1 MAGSSI
7 EEARGATGAGTTE
20 ERPVAAGGSG
30 PPVMETTGRPEGPDP
45 AASVAPPVPEP
56 LKPYRGL
63 FVLDASQGIAGP
75 YCATLLAACGATVVK
90 VEPPAGDWS
99 RGLSTREGT
108 QSAMHVAFNRGKRSV
123 VLDLQTEDGRD
134 ALRRLASR
142 ADVMVEAF
150 RPGVAARL
158 GLVPEAGKPDVVF
171 LSISGFGQRGP
182 NAERPCT
189 DGVAQAFTG
198 LVALNEGVDGVP
210 HRTGPVMVVDVITG
224 LSAFAAVQA
233 ALAEQ
238 AVSRAEGAEPRPHV
252 LDVSLMQSAAALMGF
267 NIAEQGLLNAIP
279 PMLNVP
285 AGAYQGS
292 CGGWVMVALLREPD
306 FERMCKVVELPDLPA
321 DPRFASFAERARHRD
336 ALLPLLRDV
345 FRQRPAAEWAARF
358 QAERMLCDRV
368 NTPLDWLA
376 EPHVRT
382 VKAAVPLEQ
391 PGLGTLPLPALP
403 GLGPWSVPAPALGA
417 HTAEVLAEFGS

>member
-1 MAGSSI
+1 MADDRSRSPD
-7 EEARGATGAGTTE
+7 GAADPGGA
-20 ERPVAAGGSG
+20 P
-30 PPVMETTGRPEGPDP
+30 PPVPGAAAPPVLATAEAP
-45 AASVAPPVPEP
+45 AAAEPSTVVAPPVPEP

-123 VLDLQTEDGRD
+123 VLDLQTEEGRV
-134 ALRRLASR
+134 ALTKLASQ
-142 ADVMVEAF
+142 ADVMLEAF

-158 GLVPEAGKPDVVF
+158 GLLPEAGKPDVVF

-182 NAERPCT
+182 YAERPCT
-189 DGVAQAFTG
+189 DSVAQAFSG
-198 LVALNEGVDGVP
+198 LVALNAGADGVP
-210 HRTGPVMVVDVITG
+210 HRTGPVMVADVVTG
-224 LSAFAAVQA
+224 ISAFAAVQA

-238 AVSRAEGAEPRPHV
+238 AAARAAGAAPLPRV
-252 LDVSLMQSAAALMGF
+252 LDVSLMQSAAALLGF
-267 NIAEQGLLNAIP
+267 NIAEQGLLGAAP
-279 PMLNVP
+279 SLPNVP
-285 AGAYQGS
+285 SGAYQAS
-292 CGGWVMVALLREPD
+292 CGGWVMAAMLREPE
-306 FERMCKVVELPDLPA
+306 FAVMCRLLDLPGLPA
-321 DPRFASFAERARHRD
+321 DPRFASFAERDRNRD
-336 ALLPLLRDV
+336 ALLPTIREA
-345 FRQRPAAEWAARF
+345 FRQRTAAEWVERF

-376 EPHVRT
+376 DPHV
-382 VKAAVPLEQ
+382 VAAKAVTPLEQ

-417 HTAEVLAEFGS
+417 HTAEVLAELGL

>member
-1 MAGSSI
+1 MADQGNT
-7 EEARGATGAGTTE
+7 APHRANGAAE
-20 ERPVAAGGSG
+20 DP
-30 PPVMETTGRPEGPDP
+30 PPVVPGAVAPPVLESTEPP
-45 AASVAPPVPEP
+45 AASEASTIVAPPVPEP

-75 YCATLLAACGATVVK
+75 YCATLLAACGAEVVK

-123 VLDLQTEDGRD
+123 VLDLRTEDGRV
-134 ALRRLASR
+134 ALTRLAAQ
-142 ADVMVEAF
+142 ADVMLEAF

-182 NAERPCT
+182 YAERPCT
-189 DGVAQAFTG
+189 DSVAQAFSG
-198 LVALNEGVDGVP
+198 LVALNEGADGVP
-210 HRTGPVMVVDVITG
+210 HRTGPVMVADVVAGI
-224 LSAFAAVQA
+224 SAFAAVQA

-238 AVSRAEGAEPRPHV
+238 AAARAAGAPPLPRV
-252 LDVSLMQSAAALMGF
+252 LDVSLMQSAAALLAF
-267 NIAEQGLLNAIP
+267 NIAEQGLLGAAP
-279 PMLNVP
+279 SLPNVP

-292 CGGWVMVALLREPD
+292 CGGWVMVALLREPE
-306 FERMCKVVELPDLPA
+306 FGHLCAVLDLPA
-321 DPRFASFAERARHRD
+321 LASDPRFASFAERARHRD
-336 ALLPLLRDV
+336 ALLPALREA
-345 FRQRPAAEWAARF
+345 FRKRPAAEWVERF
-358 QAERMLCDRV
+358 HAERMLCDRV

-376 EPHVRT
+376 DPHVH
-382 VKAAVPLEQ
+382 AAHAVMPLEQ

-417 HTAEVLAEFGS
+417 HTAEVLAELGL

>member
-1 MAGSSI
+1 MADEGRSSPDR
-7 EEARGATGAGTTE
+7 AADQ
-20 ERPVAAGGSG
+20 PVAASVPGSG
-30 PPVMETTGRPEGPDP
+30 AVAPPVLEAVDPP
-45 AASVAPPVPEP
+45 AAADPSAIAAPPVPEP

-75 YCATLLAACGATVVK
+75 YCATLLAACGAVVVK

-123 VLDLQTEDGRD
+123 VLDLQTEEGRE
-134 ALRRLASR
+134 AVRRLAAQ
-142 ADVMVEAF
+142 ADVMLEAF

-158 GLVPEAGKPDVVF
+158 GLVPGAGKPDVVF
-171 LSISGFGQRGP
+171 LSISGFGQHGP
-182 NAERPCT
+182 YAERPCT
-189 DGVAQAFTG
+189 DSVAQAFSG
-198 LVALNEGVDGVP
+198 LVALNEGADGVP
-210 HRTGPVMVVDVITG
+210 HRTGSVMVADVVTG
-224 LSAFAAVQA
+224 ISAFAAVQA

-238 AVSRAEGAEPRPHV
+238 AAARVAGAEPRRHV
-252 LDVSLMQSAAALMGF
+252 LDISLMQSTAALLGF
-267 NIAEQGLLNAIP
+267 NIAEQGLLGAVP
-279 PMLNVP
+279 SMPNVP

-292 CGGWVMVALLREPD
+292 CGGWFMVAMLREPE
-306 FERMCKVVELPDLPA
+306 FVSLCKVIDLPDVAA
-321 DPRFASFAERARHRD
+321 DQRFASFAERARHRD
-336 ALLPLLRDV
+336 ALLPMLREA
-345 FRQRPAAEWAARF
+345 FRKRPAAEWVERF

-376 EPHVRT
+376 EPHVRA

-417 HTAEVLAEFGS
+417 HTAEVLAELGL

>member
-1 MAGSSI
+1 MVDDGRRPPGGAAGPA
-7 EEARGATGAGTTE
+7 EEPPVVPGAVAPPVVQAVEPPAVAEAGT
-20 ERPVAAGGSG
+20 VI
-30 PPVMETTGRPEGPDP
+30 
-45 AASVAPPVPEP
+45 APPVPEP

-123 VLDLQTEDGRD
+123 VLDLRTDEGRV
-134 ALRRLASR
+134 ALTRLAAE
-142 ADVMVEAF
+142 ADVMLEAF

-182 NAERPCT
+182 YAERPCT
-189 DGVAQAFTG
+189 DSVAQAFSG
-198 LVALNEGVDGVP
+198 LVSLNEGADGVP
-210 HRTGPVMVVDVITG
+210 HRTGSVMVADVVTG
-224 LSAFAAVQA
+224 ISAFAAVQA

-238 AVSRAEGAEPRPHV
+238 AAARAAGTAPLPRV

-267 NIAEQGLLNAIP
+267 NIAEQGLLGAVP
-279 PMLNVP
+279 SMPNVP

-292 CGGWVMVALLREPD
+292 CGGWVMIALLREPE
-306 FERMCKVVELPDLPA
+306 FPQMCKVLELPDLAA

-336 ALLPLLRDV
+336 ALLPLLRDAV
-345 FRQRPAAEWAARF
+345 RKRPAAEWVERF

-376 EPHVRT
+376 DPHVR
-382 VKAAVPLEQ
+382 AAHAVMPLEQ
-391 PGLGTLPLPALP
+391 PGLGTLPLPVLP

-417 HTAEVLAEFGS
+417 HTAEVLAELGL

>member
-1 MAGSSI
+1 MADEGI
-7 EEARGATGAGTTE
+7 EPPDAAAAADPASDPPVVPGAVAP
-20 ERPVAAGGSG
+20 PVLAAAEPPAAAG
-30 PPVMETTGRPEGPDP
+30 P
-45 AASVAPPVPEP
+45 AAVAAPPVPEP

-75 YCATLLAACGATVVK
+75 YCGALLAACGAEVVK

-108 QSAMHVAFNRGKRSV
+108 QSVMHVAFNRGKRSV
-123 VLDLQTEDGRD
+123 VLDLQTEEGRA
-134 ALRRLASR
+134 ALRRLAAR
-142 ADVMVEAF
+142 ADVMLEAF

-182 NAERPCT
+182 HAERPCT

-198 LVALNEGVDGVP
+198 LVSLNQGADGVP
-210 HRTGPVMVVDVITG
+210 HRTGPVMVADVATG
-224 LSAFAAVQA
+224 ISAFAAVQA

-238 AVSRAEGAEPRPHV
+238 AAARAAGAEPRPRA
-252 LDVSLMQSAAALMGF
+252 LDVSLMQSAAALMGY
-267 NIAEQGLLNAIP
+267 NIAEQGLLGAAP
-279 PMLNVP
+279 SMPNVP
-285 AGAYQGS
+285 SGTYQGS
-292 CGGWVMVALLREPD
+292 CGGWVMVAMLREPE
-306 FERMCKVVELPDLPA
+306 FERMCAVVGLPALAA
-321 DPRFASFAERARHRD
+321 DPRFGSFAERARHRD
-336 ALLPLLRDV
+336 ALLPVLREG
-345 FRQRPAAEWAARF
+345 FRKRPVAEWVERF
-358 QAERMLCDRV
+358 HAERMLCDRV

-376 EPHVRT
+376 EPHVRA

-417 HTAEVLAEFGS
+417 HTAEVLAELGL

>member
-1 MAGSSI
+1 MAVEGTRPP
-7 EEARGATGAGTTE
+7 EAAADPAGE
-20 ERPVAAGGSG
+20 
-30 PPVMETTGRPEGPDP
+30 PPVVPGV
-45 AASVAPPVPEP
+45 VAPPVIETAEPPAATDPAGIVAPPAPEP

-75 YCATLLAACGATVVK
+75 YCATLLAACGAEVVK
-90 VEPPAGDWS
+90 VEPPAGDWA

-123 VLDLQTEDGRD
+123 VLDLRTEEGRI
-134 ALRRLASR
+134 ALTRLAAR
-142 ADVMVEAF
+142 ADVMLEAF

-182 NAERPCT
+182 YAERPCT
-189 DGVAQAFTG
+189 DSVAQAFSG
-198 LVALNEGVDGVP
+198 LVALNEGADGVP
-210 HRTGPVMVVDVITG
+210 HRTGPVMVADVVTG
-224 LSAFAAVQA
+224 ISAFAAVQA
-233 ALAEQ
+233 ALAAQ
-238 AVSRAEGAEPRPHV
+238 AAARAAGAPPLPRV
-252 LDVSLMQSAAALMGF
+252 LDVSLMQSAAALLGF
-267 NIAEQGLLNAIP
+267 NIAEHGLLGAAP
-279 PMLNVP
+279 SMPNVP

-306 FERMCKVVELPDLPA
+306 FERMCEVLDLPGLPA

-336 ALLPLLRDV
+336 ALLPALRER
-345 FRQRPAAEWAARF
+345 FRERPAAEWVERF
-358 QAERMLCDRV
+358 HAERMLCDRV

-376 EPHVRT
+376 DPHVH
-382 VKAAVPLEQ
+382 AAHAVMPLEQ

-403 GLGPWSVPAPALGA
+403 GIGPWSVPAPALGA
-417 HTAEVLAEFGS
+417 HTAEVLAELGS

>member
-1 MAGSSI
+1 MADGASRRPDGAAGPA
-7 EEARGATGAGTTE
+7 EEAPVVPGA
-20 ERPVAAGGSG
+20 AA
-30 PPVMETTGRPEGPDP
+30 PPVLETVEPP
-45 AASVAPPVPEP
+45 AATDPSAIAAPPVPEP

-123 VLDLQTEDGRD
+123 VLDLRTDEGRV
-134 ALRRLASR
+134 ALTRLAAE
-142 ADVMVEAF
+142 ADVMLEAF

-182 NAERPCT
+182 YAERPCT
-189 DGVAQAFTG
+189 DSVAQAFSG
-198 LVALNEGVDGVP
+198 LVSLNEGADGVP
-210 HRTGPVMVVDVITG
+210 HRTGSVMVADVVTG
-224 LSAFAAVQA
+224 ISAFAAVQA

-238 AVSRAEGAEPRPHV
+238 AAARAAGTAPLPRV

-267 NIAEQGLLNAIP
+267 NIAEQGLLGAVP
-279 PMLNVP
+279 SMPNVP

-292 CGGWVMVALLREPD
+292 CGGWVMIALLREPE
-306 FERMCKVVELPDLPA
+306 FPQMCKVLELPDLAA

-336 ALLPLLRDV
+336 ALLPLLRDAV
-345 FRQRPAAEWAARF
+345 RKRPAAEWVERF

-376 EPHVRT
+376 DPHVR
-382 VKAAVPLEQ
+382 AAHAVMPLEQ
-391 PGLGTLPLPALP
+391 PGLGTLPLPVLP

-417 HTAEVLAEFGS
+417 HTAEVLAELGL